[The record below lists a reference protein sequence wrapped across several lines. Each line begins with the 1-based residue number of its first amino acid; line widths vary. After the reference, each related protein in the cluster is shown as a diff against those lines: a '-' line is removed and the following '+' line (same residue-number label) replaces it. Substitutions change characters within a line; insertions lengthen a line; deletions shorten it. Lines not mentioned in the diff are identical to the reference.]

1 MRTRPRTRAPDA
13 GRIVDVLSTTCR
25 REVGETGEKIVEARG
40 VSHAY
45 VPGRPTLR
53 DVSLDVAPG
62 ELVAIVGENGSGKTT
77 LARHL
82 NALVPLQAGELT
94 VAGIDAADPARV
106 WELRRACGMVFQTP
120 ENQFVSTSVGED
132 VAFGPRN
139 FGAGEKDAG
148 RAASAA
154 LAAVGLAGFER
165 RDVHALSGGQ
175 QQRVALAGVLAC
187 GPDVIVLDEATSM
200 IDPQGRDEL
209 VRAVL
214 RARAE
219 RGATVVWITH
229 DMELAARADRV
240 VVMRAGAV
248 VAQGAPERVLADRA
262 LLEGA
267 GLEPPLAAR
276 VWEGLV
282 ARGVVSGP
290 APVTVEGLV
299 SALCA

>member
-1 MRTRPRTRAPDA
+1 MGERA
-13 GRIVDVLSTTCR
+13 
-25 REVGETGEKIVEARG
+25 VEARG

-53 DVSLDVAPG
+53 DVSLDVSPG

-82 NALVPLQAGELT
+82 NALVPLQEGELH
-94 VAGIDAADPARV
+94 VAGIDAADQSRV
-106 WELRRACGMVFQTP
+106 WELRRACGMVFQNP
-120 ENQFVSTSVGED
+120 ENQFVSSVVGED

-139 FGAGEKDAG
+139 FGADEKNARD
-148 RAASAA
+148 AA
-154 LAAVGLAGFER
+154 LSALADVGLAGFER

-187 GPDVIVLDEATSM
+187 SADVIVLDEATSM
-200 IDPQGRDEL
+200 IDPRGRDEL
-209 VRAVL
+209 VRAVT
-214 RARAE
+214 RAREE
-219 RGATVVWITH
+219 RGATVIWITH

-240 VVMRAGAV
+240 VVMRGGE
-248 VAQGAPERVLADRA
+248 VAANGVPEDVLADEA

-267 GLEPPLAAR
+267 GLEPPLVVRAWRELEEA
-276 VWEGLV
+276 
-282 ARGVVSGP
+282 GVVAGP

-299 SALCA
+299 SALCD

>member
-1 MRTRPRTRAPDA
+1 M
-13 GRIVDVLSTTCR
+13 
-25 REVGETGEKIVEARG
+25 EARDIRL
-40 VSHAY
+40 AY
-45 VPGRPTLR
+45 APGRPSLR
-53 DVSLDVAPG
+53 GVSLDVARG
-62 ELVAIVGENGSGKTT
+62 EFVAVVGENGSGKTT

-82 NALVPLQAGELT
+82 NALIPLRDGELR
-94 VAGIDAADPARV
+94 VVGIDASDPARV

-120 ENQFVSTSVGED
+120 ENQFVSSVVGED
-132 VAFGPRN
+132 VAFGPLN
-139 FGAGEKDAG
+139 FGAGEDGA
-148 RAASAA
+148 RDAASRS

-175 QQRVALAGVLAC
+175 QQRVSLAGVLAC
-187 GPDVIVLDEATSM
+187 DPDVIVLDEATSM

-214 RARAE
+214 AARE
-219 RGATVVWITH
+219 RRGAAVVWITH

-240 VVMRAGAV
+240 AVMRAGT
-248 VAQGAPERVLADRA
+248 VAACGAPTEVLTDRA
-262 LLEGA
+262 LLAGA
-267 GLEPPLAAR
+267 GLEPPFAAR

-282 ARGVVSGP
+282 ARGAASGP